1 MLPRFSVWNLFHITP
16 SCCYFCTDS
25 ILLICAFKGHQKKCM
40 AGSRCKCIFKA
51 QMYVGQREAANPTCT
66 APQEPTPGTRGS
78 PAKALHACNGPGDTP
93 RARHCLGNT
102 RRFSTRALS
111 WWSQETSLLW
121 SLRRADGRLLLA
133 ACCADFVLGFTGLFS
148 LSCFVR
154 IIREE
159 NWCHKLSIR

>member
-40 AGSRCKCIFKA
+40 AGSRCKCISKA

-66 APQEPTPGTRGS
+66 ALQEPTPGTRGS
-78 PAKALHACNGPGDTP
+78 SARALHACKSAGGAP
-93 RARHCLGNT
+93 RARHCWAT
-102 RRFSTRALS
+102 QRFSTPALS
-111 WWSQETSLLW
+111 WRPQETPPLW
-121 SLRRADGRLLLA
+121 SLRRAGGRLLLA
-133 ACCADFVLGFTGLFS
+133 ACCAGFVLGFTGLFS